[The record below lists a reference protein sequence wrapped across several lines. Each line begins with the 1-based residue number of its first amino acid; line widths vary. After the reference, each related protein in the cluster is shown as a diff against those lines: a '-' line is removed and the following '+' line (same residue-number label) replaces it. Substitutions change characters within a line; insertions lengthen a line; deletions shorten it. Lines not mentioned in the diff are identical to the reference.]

1 MEGIALL
8 LFIIVIILI
17 LFGYPVA
24 ITLGGISV
32 LAGLIFF
39 DIDFFYLVSLR
50 IFGIINNLT
59 NKKTCNFISL
69 IYNEI
74 FSIKK
79 LKLH

>member
-32 LAGLIFF
+32 LAGLIF
-39 DIDFFYLVSLR
+39 
-50 IFGIINNLT
+50 
-59 NKKTCNFISL
+59 L
-69 IYNEI
+69 ILI
-74 FSIKK
+74 FSI
-79 LKLH
+79 

>member
-39 DIDFFYLVSLR
+39 DIDFLKSYD
-50 IFGIINNLT
+50 I
-59 NKKTCNFISL
+59 KAL
-69 IYNEI
+69 IKSFFKEI
-74 FSIKK
+74 Y
-79 LKLH
+79 